1 MISACLLFL
10 FCNSNKVELIMSN
23 LFHAMTT
30 DNLRKLRARLEQAIS
45 LSRSCSI
52 DLLER
57 FEAVEK
63 ALAAR
68 K

>member
-1 MISACLLFL
+1 MSTLFQA
-10 FCNSNKVELIMSN
+10 MST
-23 LFHAMTT
+23 A
-30 DNLRKLRARLEQAIS
+30 NLRKLRARLQQAIS

>member
-1 MISACLLFL
+1 M
-10 FCNSNKVELIMSN
+10 ELIMST
-23 LFHAMTT
+23 LFQAMST
-30 DNLRKLRARLEQAIS
+30 DNLRKLRARLQQAIS